1 MLTEV
6 FGRRPAPDV
15 ETELL
20 RLAGGNPF
28 ALEELARAVVDSGW
42 LDLES
47 GRRRGT
53 SAVSVPW
60 TLAES
65 IRARAERLSPAD
77 RELIDWAAAI
87 GGRFDARLLA
97 AASGRVREDT
107 LAGVASLVG
116 AGLVVEAPGDGSGD
130 LFAFRHTLVH
140 EALSQEGL
148 LAQRRVRHERVLV
161 AAEAMLAEG
170 GLEMSAAELARH
182 AMAAGDRERTLRHS
196 RAAVARAQELG
207 AVREA
212 VEHLERALSLWSEED
227 GRALRAELLFAT
239 GRLRARLARGDERA
253 VELLRL
259 AVDEY
264 QGLGD
269 EPAALWCLSVLA
281 DARFEAGDRT
291 QALLDWERSVPA
303 LRRLGPPEALRT
315 ALVGYSRGLALT
327 GRMAPAAG
335 AADEGL
341 ALVPVAH
348 DSSDAAERTN
358 LLITRGLVELV
369 RYRREAG
376 EALILEAIGLAMAH
390 HDDVGVARGNHILA
404 ASQTLLLTVQE
415 SLTRY
420 ATAAELVERHG
431 LGTLQAFYLTLSGAS
446 LVDAG
451 EWAAAER
458 QADQADGARRG
469 PRARRVGAQPGDM
482 DQRAQPPRPRR
493 PRGRT
498 AHSRGAAPRHLLVRE
513 PGPRQRRPAAAGD
526 GIAARGAIPGAP
538 RRSWSRISTTRAGS
552 PTRESR
558 LTWRRA
564 SPPRRCSWEPG
575 GRRRPS
581 RSPTLILGTFPSPWS
596 DYCLAITGDGVP
608 PRARGGGGGG
618 GRRRRGRRLAVGGG
632 PDAARRGNRPL
643 GPP

>member
-1 MLTEV
+1 MRDALAAGFPAQVLPELGASGGEPGNLGATFEAAARYLRALAGSRGALVVLEDLHWADATSLSLVPFLARALQGSPVSLLLTYRPGDDDRPAPALEGLRSEMLRSRLGHELPLGPLAPEDAAAMLTEV

-53 SAVSVPW
+53 SSVSVPW

-65 IRARAERLSPAD
+65 IRARAERLAPAD
-77 RELIDWAAAI
+77 RELIEWTAAI

-97 AASGRVREDT
+97 AASERTPEDT
-107 LAGVASLVG
+107 LGGVARLVQ
-116 AGLVVEAPGDGSGD
+116 AGLVVEAPGDGSGH

-148 LAQRRVRHERVLV
+148 RAQRRGRHARVLA

-170 GLEMSAAELARH
+170 TLEVSAAELARH

-227 GRALRAELLFAT
+227 GRGLRAELLFAC
-239 GRLRARLARGDERA
+239 GRLRVRLARGDERA
-253 VELLRL
+253 VELLGL

-264 QGLGD
+264 EGLGD
-269 EPAALWCLSVLA
+269 EPTALWCLSVLA

-291 QALLDWERSVPA
+291 QALLDWERSVPE

-315 ALVGYSRGLALT
+315 ALGGYSRGLALS
-327 GRMAPAAG
+327 GRMAPAAD

-358 LLITRGLVELV
+358 LLITRGLVELF
-369 RYRREAG
+369 RYRWEPGR
-376 EALILEAIGLAMAH
+376 ALILEAIDLAMAH
-390 HDDVGVARGNHILA
+390 HDDVGAARGHHIFA
-404 ASQTLLLTVQE
+404 AGQPLLLPVAE
-415 SLTRY
+415 SLTR
-420 ATAAELVERHG
+420 
-431 LGTLQAFYLTLSGAS
+431 
-446 LVDAG
+446 
-451 EWAAAER
+451 
-458 QADQADGARRG
+458 
-469 PRARRVGAQPGDM
+469 
-482 DQRAQPPRPRR
+482 
-493 PRGRT
+493 
-498 AHSRGAAPRHLLVRE
+498 
-513 PGPRQRRPAAAGD
+513 
-526 GIAARGAIPGAP
+526 
-538 RRSWSRISTTRAGS
+538 
-552 PTRESR
+552 
-558 LTWRRA
+558 
-564 SPPRRCSWEPG
+564 
-575 GRRRPS
+575 
-581 RSPTLILGTFPSPWS
+581 
-596 DYCLAITGDGVP
+596 
-608 PRARGGGGGG
+608 
-618 GRRRRGRRLAVGGG
+618 
-632 PDAARRGNRPL
+632 
-643 GPP
+643 